1 MDDMSNTTA
10 DTTTKATLTV
20 GFLLFASVI
29 LGAGALG
36 DDGGPNSA
44 DSDER
49 EPSDDARGDDRANDD
64 MNLDRLGIACED
76 GDAEA
81 CRQLEMMRTDR
92 GDWDEDRPEMN
103 VRDWDR
109 ERGPEGMDRDRR
121 GGMGIAPEILVEMAE
136 MWCDQHVYS
145 TFWEN
150 TGDIHEGEEGFEII
164 TYDEDGNEEGNF
176 LSHDAMSQLLMGLEP
191 LVESCTDMM
200 LMQMGVHYEHEDVW
214 DESDEWDDEDESDE
228 WDDEDEE
235 SNIPDEDD
243 EEQRE
248 G

>member
-10 DTTTKATLTV
+10 DTTAKATLTV

-81 CRQLEMMRTDR
+81 CRQLEICLLYTS
-92 GDWDEDRPEMN
+92 PSP
-103 VRDWDR
+103 RD
-109 ERGPEGMDRDRR
+109 
-121 GGMGIAPEILVEMAE
+121 A
-136 MWCDQHVYS
+136 
-145 TFWEN
+145 T
-150 TGDIHEGEEGFEII
+150 
-164 TYDEDGNEEGNF
+164 
-176 LSHDAMSQLLMGLEP
+176 LSRMPSSA
-191 LVESCTDMM
+191 
-200 LMQMGVHYEHEDVW
+200 
-214 DESDEWDDEDESDE
+214 
-228 WDDEDEE
+228 
-235 SNIPDEDD
+235 
-243 EEQRE
+243 
-248 G
+248 